1 MKLSGVRPSVCPSV
15 CPIIRPP
22 HARCG
27 GFAAVG
33 PAARRCRST
42 AAANASSATLSADV
56 GSWTRKLC
64 VCVCVCVAGVHALRP
79 HRGQCIVANRF
90 RSLLPSSIHPS
101 QISGQHLA
109 VYTPGCS
116 SGSNSDDLYRAT
128 ATTYAFSSPI
138 SQLRCPISCPVDASR
153 YSGMWLDLTTSPRQR
168 GSSAPHQRITQP
180 TS

>member
-64 VCVCVCVAGVHALRP
+64 VCVAGVHALRP

-109 VYTPGCS
+109 VYIPGCS
-116 SGSNSDDLYRAT
+116 SGSNSDDLYRAA
-128 ATTYAFSSPI
+128 ATTYAFHHQYRNFAVPSPVPSTHLGI
-138 SQLRCPISCPVDASR
+138 WAC
-153 YSGMWLDLTTSPRQR
+153 
-168 GSSAPHQRITQP
+168 GST
-180 TS
+180 